1 MAVARV
7 QAHMVHPGMGE
18 PMDIVMPNTN
28 LSNNREI
35 GSARGRGRGSASE
48 NRSGEMRQSCRRRL
62 RLRIRYRI
70 TRNNNNLAP
79 ESQYRL
85 VLES

>member
-1 MAVARV
+1 MAVAHV
-7 QAHMVHPGMGE
+7 QAHMVHQGMGE
-18 PMDIVMPNTN
+18 PMDIVLPNTN

-35 GSARGRGRGSASE
+35 GSARE
-48 NRSGEMRQSCRRRL
+48 NRSGDMRQSCRRRL

-70 TRNNNNLAP
+70 MRNNNNLAP